1 MSRPFLKLTGTN
13 VILHYNQPSKYINEP
28 DGPVFREL
36 DRRMTRAQFGARRM
50 VRVRTGKLLSSIRK
64 NRGYA
69 RDKPYVEVIAGG
81 RGVRYARFENDGT
94 RPHIIKARRKK
105 SLRFVQNGQIR
116 FAQQVH
122 HPGTRGSHFLDRA
135 LPLAGD

>member
-13 VILHYNQPSKYINEP
+13 VHLYPGEPDLYINDP
-28 DGPVFREL
+28 DGPVTRDL
-36 DRRMTRAQFGARRM
+36 DRRMLRAQLGARRM

-64 NRGYA
+64 NRGFTGK
-69 RDKPYVEVIAGG
+69 KPYVEVIAGG
-81 RGVRYARFENDGT
+81 RNVQYARFENDGT

-105 SLRFVQNGQIR
+105 ALRFVQGGQIR
-116 FAQQVH
+116 FAKQVH